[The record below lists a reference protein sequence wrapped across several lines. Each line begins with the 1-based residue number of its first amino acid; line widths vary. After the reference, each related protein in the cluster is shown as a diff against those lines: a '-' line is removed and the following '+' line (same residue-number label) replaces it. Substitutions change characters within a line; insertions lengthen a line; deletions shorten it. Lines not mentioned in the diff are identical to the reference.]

1 MYLDYTTYLNMGG
14 TLEQSAFNLLE
25 RKAETLIKSQAMG
38 QTGERIGK
46 LTELP
51 QAVIDCTFDL
61 IQHLSDN
68 AFDGKT
74 VQSESQSLGG
84 QSESY
89 TYSRLTKE
97 QADLSAEDIIYNAFY
112 GGGIGNLLY
121 RGACNAE

>member
-1 MYLDYTTYLNMGG
+1 MYLDYATYLNMGG

-38 QTGERIGK
+38 QTGKRIGK

-51 QAVIDCTFDL
+51 QAVKDCTFDL
-61 IQHLSDN
+61 IQHLSEN
-68 AFDGKT
+68 AFDGKSA
-74 VQSESQSLGG
+74 QSESQSLGG

-89 TYSRLTKE
+89 TYLKLTKE
-97 QADLSAEDIIYNAFY
+97 QADSSADDIIFNAFF

-121 RGACNAE
+121 WGGKSAQ